1 VKEVLVSD
9 NKGYEAESN
18 ALKHKHITISFAANI
33 NTISVG
39 YRKNKMCLNERS
51 M

>member
-1 VKEVLVSD
+1 VKEVLVSN

-18 ALKHKHITISFAANI
+18 ALKHKHITISFAAN
-33 NTISVG
+33 NTISIG
-39 YRKNKMCLNERS
+39 YRKNKMCLVNERS